1 MSKYA
6 QIKQRRE
13 RFGLLCNWYGPERAA
28 VEISAHTP
36 QPLALSDV
44 VEAVCGDIRSP
55 EVAHFIELE
64 TNWEKIVGQSL
75 ARLTHPVRLREKVL
89 YLEVP
94 HSALLRELAPSR
106 DLFLRR
112 IAACIGKGACES
124 IKLIPS
130 GSLSRSRRGK

>member
-13 RFGLLCNWYGPERAA
+13 HYGLLRNWYGPERAA

-36 QPLALSDV
+36 QPVALSEV
-44 VEAVCGDIRSP
+44 VDAVCGDIRSP

-64 TNWEKIVGQSL
+64 TSWEKIIGPAMARL
-75 ARLTHPVRLREKVL
+75 ARPVRLQEKVL

-94 HSALLRELAPSR
+94 HSALIRELAPSL

-130 GSLSRSRRGK
+130 GSLSRSRRRK

>member
-1 MSKYA
+1 MDAS
-6 QIKQRRE
+6 IKEAGLFRR
-13 RFGLLCNWYGPERAA
+13 FVAFLVDFLLLLVPFLLLSQFLIGPAMAR
-28 VEISAHTP
+28 
-36 QPLALSDV
+36 
-44 VEAVCGDIRSP
+44 
-55 EVAHFIELE
+55 
-64 TNWEKIVGQSL
+64 L
-75 ARLTHPVRLREKVL
+75 ARPVRLQEKVL

-94 HSALLRELAPSR
+94 HSALIRELAPSL